1 MTTKYLC
8 EVHETLNKE
17 HLEISKAE
25 FSRDYL
31 SQCSSY
37 LCYLVSSGNEPTR
50 NVLLNLWGKLSHK
63 AEIYENLAERDQP
76 VNLQRRYQQSALLMR
91 DLADAT
97 EREFK
102 RLSTQKA
109 LKPSLSALNLSRR
122 CPINA
127 LVTSDP

>member
-8 EVHETLNKE
+8 EVHETLNRE
-17 HLEISKAE
+17 HQELSKAE
-25 FSRDYL
+25 FSRSYL
-31 SQCSSY
+31 CQCSSY
-37 LCYLVSSGNEPTR
+37 LCYLICTGNEPSR
-50 NVLLNLWGKLSHK
+50 NVLLNLWGKLSHN

-102 RLSTQKA
+102 ER
-109 LKPSLSALNLSRR
+109 SL
-122 CPINA
+122 CMI
-127 LVTSDP
+127 